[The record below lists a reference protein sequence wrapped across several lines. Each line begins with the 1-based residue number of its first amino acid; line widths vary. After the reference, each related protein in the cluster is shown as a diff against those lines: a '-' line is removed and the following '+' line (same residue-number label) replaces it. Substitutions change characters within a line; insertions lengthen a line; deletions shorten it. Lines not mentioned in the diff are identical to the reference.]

1 MKEFRLEG
9 KVAIITGASRGIGKA
24 IAQSFARYGAKV
36 AVSSRSSE
44 GVRPVAEEIIAQGGE
59 AIAIQAH
66 MGEPS
71 QVEDLVSE
79 AIDRWG
85 RIDIAVNNA
94 ATNPHFGP
102 MVTAQESQVEKI
114 LDVNLKGYFRLCQ
127 QVVPHMRQMGGGK
140 IINMASVA
148 GIQPGQYVG
157 VYSVSKA
164 GVLMLTQVLARE
176 LGPDNICV
184 NAIAPGL
191 VKTRFSRVLWDNED
205 ILSTQEESTPLGR
218 IGEPEDVVGAALF
231 LASSASDWV
240 TGIVLTVDGGASLAT
255 LI

>member
-1 MKEFRLEG
+1 MNGSSLVE
-9 KVAIITGASRGIGKA
+9 KVAIVTGASKGIGKA
-24 IAQSFARYGAKV
+24 IAESFAEHGAKV
-36 AVSSRSSE
+36 AVSSRSIE
-44 GVRPVAEEIIAQGGE
+44 GVRPVAEEIAANGGQ
-59 AIAIQAH
+59 AVAIQAH
-66 MGEPS
+66 MGES
-71 QVEDLVSE
+71 TQVEALVSE
-79 AIDRWG
+79 TLEEWG

-102 MVTAQESQVEKI
+102 MLTAQESQVEKI
-114 LDVNLKGYFRLCQ
+114 LDVNLKGYIRLSQ
-127 QVVPHMRQMGGGK
+127 QVVPHMRRAGGGK

-148 GIQPGQYVG
+148 GIRPGQYVG

-191 VKTRFSRVLWDNED
+191 VKTKFSRVLWED
-205 ILSTQEESTPLGR
+205 EEILSMQERNTPLGR
-218 IGEPEDVVGAALF
+218 IGEPSDVTGAALF

-255 LI
+255 LV